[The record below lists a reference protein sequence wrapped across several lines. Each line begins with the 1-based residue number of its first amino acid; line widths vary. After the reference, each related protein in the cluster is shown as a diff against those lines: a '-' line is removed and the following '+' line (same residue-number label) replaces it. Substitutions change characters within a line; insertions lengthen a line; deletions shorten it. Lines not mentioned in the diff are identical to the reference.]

1 LPSGTSAT
9 EREALLEGT
18 KGRQGDDQPAHHN
31 EEDKDCK
38 GRHSDAHDAGERAS
52 TVSLNAL

>member
-1 LPSGTSAT
+1 
-9 EREALLEGT
+9 LLEGT

-38 GRHSDAHDAGERAS
+38 GRRSDAHDAGEWAS